1 MNKIKHTINLK
12 GFNLENGKI
21 SFSLLEKLSNHIIS
35 LAESTMLSFIEG
47 KSFKKRGKLPDW
59 LMKSLDFQLTGIKEG
74 STILDIEAPQLSET
88 LDAIPQVLFEDIK
101 PDEIINNSALGF
113 SMYAYEQVIN
123 EKYDSYLLDK
133 NLLKEMSNFNK
144 FLIGNDSQI
153 IITNQNNKKS
163 STISK
168 EYLEKIKNVEINTP
182 EPVRAR
188 ITGKLD
194 VIKHSNEQL
203 ELLVQ
208 NKRIRAYL
216 SENVVLNGI
225 VKFFGKEITVVGLV
239 NYKPSSEAKSIEIH
253 SFEKSTDGDSFFK
266 TIPETIK
273 EEIDLKQLAS
283 KQSYEGTELN
293 EILGKWPGEES
304 IQELLESIK

>member
-12 GFNLENGKI
+12 GFNLEKGKI
-21 SFSLLEKLSNHIIS
+21 SFSLLEKLSNHIVS

-47 KSFKKRGKLPDW
+47 KSLKKRGKLPDW
-59 LMKSLDFQLTGIKEG
+59 LKKSIDFQLTGINEG

-88 LDAIPQVLFEDIK
+88 LDAIPRVLFEDIK
-101 PDEIINNSALGF
+101 PNEIIKNSALGF

-133 NLLKEMSNFNK
+133 NLLKEMSNFNQ
-144 FLIGNDSQI
+144 FLVANESQI

-168 EYLEKIKNVEINTP
+168 KYLEKIKNVEINTP
-182 EPVRAR
+182 EPVRAK
-188 ITGKLD
+188 ITGILD
-194 VIKHSNEQL
+194 LIKHSNKQL

-216 SENVVLNGI
+216 SEKVVLSDI

-239 NYKPSSEAKSIEIH
+239 NYKPSNEAKSIEIS
-253 SFEKSTDGDSFFK
+253 SFEESNDDDSFFK

-273 EEIDLKQLAS
+273 EKIDLKQLAV
-283 KQSYEGTELN
+283 KQSYGGTELN
-293 EILGKWPGEES
+293 DILGKWPGDEG